1 MTGRAASARALD
13 WIAIVLVA
21 GILTALAVP
30 WVRPEDLLIALVLV
44 GGLRFL
50 LRPLPIP
57 AFHAPTVVGVATAA
71 YALAFSF
78 ITVTRHLNLETHA
91 LDLGYYVQLVWSMA
105 NGRGPRVSLP
115 EMHAWG
121 DHLSPILWGLV
132 PAFWIVPGPVTL
144 LVAQSI
150 ALALG
155 APAVYLL
162 ARRRLGDERLAAL
175 FALLYLVNP
184 SLQGM
189 NVRDFHAAALA
200 VPLLLWAFVAVDAG
214 RTVLFVGALVLTLAT
229 REDAAL
235 AVMGVGLWLALGRR
249 QWWAGAATALGAFAV
264 LWIDLRWIIP
274 MFRGEPYSHLARY
287 AAFGGSLT
295 EILAG
300 VVLHPLRALER
311 LATGGRIVYLL
322 AMLAPFGFLS
332 LLGPAELAGAL
343 PALAQNL
350 LSRDPVLHHHRTQY
364 QAFVLPFLVLAAI
377 AGAARLRAAP
387 AGALREGGPPPR
399 RRRQPDPV
407 LADGES
413 VRGLSLVA
421 GPRRSRRASGAR
433 AGARGGG
440 RLCPGPLRAAPLPA
454 AARLRLPQRARQ
466 VRSRAPQHRELSVAE
481 PARGHHAPRR
491 RRRAHHGG
499 RGRAGPPLHG
509 GRRGGPPPAATAPVT
524 PGGRG
529 GITSETMT
537 RSRPSRLA
545 R

>member
-1 MTGRAASARALD
+1 MTGRAAAARALD

-105 NGRGPRVSLP
+105 NRRGPRVSLP

-200 VPLLLWAFVAVDAG
+200 VPLLLWAFVAADAG
-214 RTVLFVGALVLTLAT
+214 RAVLFVGALVLTLAT

-377 AGAARLRAAP
+377 AGAARLRACRPAP
-387 AGALREGGPPPR
+387 FVKGALLLAVVASLILCSRMANQFAVYR
-399 RRRQPDPV
+399 WWPDPG
-407 LADGES
+407 D
-413 VRGLSLVA
+413 
-421 GPRRSRRASGAR
+421 
-433 AGARGGG
+433 
-440 RLCPGPLRAAPLPA
+440 RAAHRVLGRVPA
-454 AARLRLPQRARQ
+454 AAAVSAQDPYVPHLSLRPLVFVFPNGLDKCDHVLLNTGSYPWRNLPGVTMR
-466 VRSRAPQHRELSVAE
+466 REGDGVLITVGEGGRVHPYTVAAE
-481 PARGHHAPRR
+481 EGRHLLLRR
-491 RRRAHHGG
+491 R
-499 RGRAGPPLHG
+499 
-509 GRRGGPPPAATAPVT
+509 
-524 PGGRG
+524 
-529 GITSETMT
+529 
-537 RSRPSRLA
+537 
-545 R
+545 